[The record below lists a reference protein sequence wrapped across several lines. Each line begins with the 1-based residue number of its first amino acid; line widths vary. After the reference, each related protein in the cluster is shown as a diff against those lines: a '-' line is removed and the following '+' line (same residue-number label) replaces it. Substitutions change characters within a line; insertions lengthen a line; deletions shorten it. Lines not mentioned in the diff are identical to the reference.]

1 MFETAR
7 GGLLR
12 EGLGFDRCQVAV
24 VTNIGEGDHLGLSH
38 ISTVK
43 DLAAIKRIVVQNV
56 TPETGIAVLNASDPI
71 VVDMAKNCP
80 GLVTFFS
87 HDLNN
92 PLIALQRKQKSKLYI
107 LMAAQSLLLKMV
119 LSIEYRSLKFR

>member
-80 GLVTFFS
+80 GLVTFS
-87 HDLNN
+87 LM
-92 PLIALQRKQKSKLYI
+92 I
-107 LMAAQSLLLKMV
+107 LTTHSLPCNVNKKA
-119 LSIEYRSLKFR
+119 SCIS